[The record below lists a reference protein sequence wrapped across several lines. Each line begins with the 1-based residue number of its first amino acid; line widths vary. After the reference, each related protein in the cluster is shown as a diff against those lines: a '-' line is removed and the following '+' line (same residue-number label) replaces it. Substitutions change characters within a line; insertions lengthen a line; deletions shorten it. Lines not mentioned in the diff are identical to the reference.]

1 MSGTDAHPDNPVLLA
16 CRELGRAMDLFD
28 EAACARLDLG
38 RSDLRA
44 LNLLEHGP
52 VGASALADQLG
63 LTRSAVTALIDRL
76 VHAGFVAR
84 AAVPG
89 DRRATAIELMPAT
102 WQAFAEIYRPS
113 GDASRRPSP
122 RLSEPERHALLGAR
136 SMQRPSTR
144 RAGSSDARRTQTGRL
159 PVRVRPLGRR
169 CGGGQLEEAAHETA
183 GDLRVGVRQGHS
195 LLGEPTDE
203 SFPRQHRQDH
213 DPATSAGFHEQ
224 HPGHEPQMSQQRR
237 QTHADDDR
245 PQPRHRGSPHY

>member
-1 MSGTDAHPDNPVLLA
+1 MSGTDVHPDHPVLLA
-16 CRELGRAMDLFD
+16 CRELGRALDLFD

-102 WQAFAEIYRPS
+102 WQAFAEVYRPLGERVS
-113 GDASRRPSP
+113 AAVA
-122 RLSEPERHALLGAR
+122 RLSEPEQHALLTALR
-136 SMQRPSTR
+136 SM
-144 RAGSSDARRTQTGRL
+144 RATFDEARHQLGRATDPDGTPTGGSPAARATAAGRTARRSR
-159 PVRVRPLGRR
+159 
-169 CGGGQLEEAAHETA
+169 
-183 GDLRVGVRQGHS
+183 S
-195 LLGEPTDE
+195 
-203 SFPRQHRQDH
+203 
-213 DPATSAGFHEQ
+213 
-224 HPGHEPQMSQQRR
+224 
-237 QTHADDDR
+237 
-245 PQPRHRGSPHY
+245 

>member
-1 MSGTDAHPDNPVLLA
+1 MSGTDAHPDDPVLLA

-89 DRRATAIELMPAT
+89 DRRATAVELMPAT
-102 WQAFAEIYRPS
+102 WQAFAEVYRPL
-113 GDASRRPSP
+113 GKRVAAAVAALP
-122 RLSEPERHALLGAR
+122 EPERHALLTALR
-136 SMQRPSTR
+136 SM
-144 RAGSSDARRTQTGRL
+144 RATFDEARRQLGGATDPDGPPTGASPAARTTAA
-159 PVRVRPLGRR
+159 GGTARR
-169 CGGGQLEEAAHETA
+169 S
-183 GDLRVGVRQGHS
+183 RS
-195 LLGEPTDE
+195 
-203 SFPRQHRQDH
+203 
-213 DPATSAGFHEQ
+213 
-224 HPGHEPQMSQQRR
+224 
-237 QTHADDDR
+237 
-245 PQPRHRGSPHY
+245 

>member
-1 MSGTDAHPDNPVLLA
+1 MSGTDVHPDNPVLLA

-102 WQAFAEIYRPS
+102 WQAFAEVYRPLGERVS
-113 GDASRRPSP
+113 AAVA
-122 RLSEPERHALLGAR
+122 RLSEPEQHALLTALR
-136 SMQRPSTR
+136 SM
-144 RAGSSDARRTQTGRL
+144 RATFDEARHQLERATDPDGTPTGGSPAARATAAGRTARRSR
-159 PVRVRPLGRR
+159 
-169 CGGGQLEEAAHETA
+169 
-183 GDLRVGVRQGHS
+183 S
-195 LLGEPTDE
+195 
-203 SFPRQHRQDH
+203 
-213 DPATSAGFHEQ
+213 
-224 HPGHEPQMSQQRR
+224 
-237 QTHADDDR
+237 
-245 PQPRHRGSPHY
+245 

>member
-102 WQAFAEIYRPS
+102 WQAFAEVYRPL

-122 RLSEPERHALLGAR
+122 ACPSRSGTPCSALSRCSDL
-136 SMQRPSTR
+136 R
-144 RAGSSDARRTQTGRL
+144 RGAGSSDARRTGRDAY
-159 PVRVRPLGRR
+159 R
-169 CGGGQLEEAAHETA
+169 
-183 GDLRVGVRQGHS
+183 
-195 LLGEPTDE
+195 
-203 SFPRQHRQDH
+203 
-213 DPATSAGFHEQ
+213 
-224 HPGHEPQMSQQRR
+224 
-237 QTHADDDR
+237 
-245 PQPRHRGSPHY
+245 